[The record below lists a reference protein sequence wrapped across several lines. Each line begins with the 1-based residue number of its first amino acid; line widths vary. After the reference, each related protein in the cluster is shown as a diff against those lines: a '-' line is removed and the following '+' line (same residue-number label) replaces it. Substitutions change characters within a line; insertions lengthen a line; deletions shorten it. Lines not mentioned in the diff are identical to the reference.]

1 RYHLAMLRFR
11 SAEQADITAMA
22 NLRVREGGT
31 EAYWGERIAAYLAG
45 AHHPQHALPP
55 RIAYVAECEGHVVAF
70 IAGHLSRRFDCQGEL
85 QWLNTA
91 PEHRRRGLAAT
102 LLRLLAQ
109 WFANHEAHRICVNV
123 AEDNAGARAFYLR
136 HGAAVLAPH
145 WLVWNQLRP

>member
-70 IAGHLSRRFDCQGEL
+70 IAGHLSPRWDCQGEL
-85 QWLNTA
+85 QSLNPSA
-91 PEHRRRGLAAT
+91 EPPRRGRAVT
-102 LLRLLAQ
+102 LLRLLAK
-109 WFANHEAHRICVNV
+109 WFATHVAQRI
-123 AEDNAGARAFYLR
+123 
-136 HGAAVLAPH
+136 
-145 WLVWNQLRP
+145 